1 MDVDH
6 DSTNNIMADV
16 CLQKED
22 CLPKRKR
29 FVPIMDEEKES
40 YGHQQDVCLLAEWRS
55 MMALCSVGGYWY
67 GGKQREHFTVMRL
80 TSVANVSIEPLGK
93 FHGQHSNVNT
103 EVSKNNVFIPDIRQ
117 ASELCWVGVGADVQA
132 VCPQVL
138 AVGCRCSRDRW
149 RQKIWHSLQ
158 PGSQVSVLP
167 RNNSNKNYI
176 AFIKND
182 PRSVPAK

>member
-1 MDVDH
+1 MTCYLQNKVTRFQKWKGGEVNVGH

-29 FVPIMDEEKES
+29 FIPIMDKEKES

-55 MMALCSVGGYWY
+55 MMAVCSVGGYWY

-80 TSVANVSIEPLGK
+80 TSVANVSFGPLGK
-93 FHGQHSNVNT
+93 FHGQHSNVNP
-103 EVSKNNVFIPDIRQ
+103 EVSKNNVFIPVIRQ
-117 ASELCWVGVGADVQA
+117 ASELCWVGGGGNVQA

-138 AVGCRCSRDRW
+138 AVDAAGTDGGRDLTFASARFTGVCAA
-149 RQKIWHSLQ
+149 QKYQ
-158 PGSQVSVLP
+158 
-167 RNNSNKNYI
+167 
-176 AFIKND
+176 
-182 PRSVPAK
+182 